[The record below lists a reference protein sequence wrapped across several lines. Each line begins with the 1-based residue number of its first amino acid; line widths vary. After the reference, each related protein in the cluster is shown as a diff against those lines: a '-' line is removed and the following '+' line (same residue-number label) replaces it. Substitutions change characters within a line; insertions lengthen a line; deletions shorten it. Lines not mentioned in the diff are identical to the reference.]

1 MEGCLKSRRLLPRT
15 WRLRLPRLRTKHLR
29 GRRRHCHL
37 RREVSFLFHVEFHK
51 TAFFWILRVV
61 GWYLRYCMREFYTW
75 FTCGR
80 DLFLSFYPQP
90 TGAKVGT
97 SNGEDGADDREDWG
111 ADQKGGNLVSLDR
124 LPLKPASPHIF
135 NTPDMKREWKP
146 QKNAGPGCNKR
157 TNSLQ
162 KPLFLKGYMSC
173 REESVL
179 SLPMNLD
186 FDGHKLSIL
195 YAEKNSWWGKLGFN
209 WWENGRCVGLFG
221 FIQCRFFSV
230 LDGWFYEILLA
241 T

>member
-1 MEGCLKSRRLLPRT
+1 
-15 WRLRLPRLRTKHLR
+15 
-29 GRRRHCHL
+29 
-37 RREVSFLFHVEFHK
+37 
-51 TAFFWILRVV
+51 
-61 GWYLRYCMREFYTW
+61 MREFYTW

-111 ADQKGGNLVSLDR
+111 ADQKETLSALIDYPWNQLAPTDSTLQTWRGNESPKKMLALAATKEQIVFNSHCFWKDTWVAGRKVSFRYRWILI
-124 LPLKPASPHIF
+124 LTGINSASS
-135 NTPDMKREWKP
+135 TL
-146 QKNAGPGCNKR
+146 
-157 TNSLQ
+157 T
-162 KPLFLKGYMSC
+162 
-173 REESVL
+173 
-179 SLPMNLD
+179 
-186 FDGHKLSIL
+186 
-195 YAEKNSWWGKLGFN
+195 KNSWWGKLGFN